1 MCNIFAWDFLS
12 REQDTKIFLFSNLI
26 KEFFICSYYVIRKRR
41 RKGEQRRS
49 SRRRSFEELVNE
61 NKQQLL
67 SDRDA
72 MDRRIEKRI
81 EKRYEMKLFKQAE

>member
-1 MCNIFAWDFLS
+1 M
-12 REQDTKIFLFSNLI
+12 
-26 KEFFICSYYVIRKRR
+26 RR
-41 RKGEQRRS
+41 

-72 MDRRIEKRI
+72 MDRIEKRI
-81 EKRYEMKLFKQAE
+81 EKRYAMKLFKQAE